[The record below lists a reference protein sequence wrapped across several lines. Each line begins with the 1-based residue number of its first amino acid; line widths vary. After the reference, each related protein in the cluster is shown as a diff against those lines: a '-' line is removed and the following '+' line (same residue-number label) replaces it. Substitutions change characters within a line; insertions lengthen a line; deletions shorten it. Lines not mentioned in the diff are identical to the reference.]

1 MYCRPQGSG
10 RGDDFRVWW
19 LGDVDNVPE
28 NDWMNIDIRKDHAD
42 YMDIHASYMPTVASV
57 EDPADGMEVQCDFNV
72 VKVRMLFMCM
82 QYIAD
87 AFTRS

>member
-57 EDPADGMEVQCDFNV
+57 EDPATVWRFSATSMSSRFECYSCVCN
-72 VKVRMLFMCM
+72 
-82 QYIAD
+82 I
-87 AFTRS
+87 